1 MSRPTAAE
9 TTASPQA
16 VAPEKVSQGAPVG
29 GWVPRLATSVRQ
41 GPGVGSHLA
50 IAALLAVI
58 LAISFRTG
66 IVPMRSYVHD
76 MVFFADNAWR
86 VLWGQRPHVDYSSG
100 LGPVTYLLSALG
112 MRVAGGNLNGLG
124 YGNALAGVAIG
135 IWAYALLV
143 RRVSGWFAVA
153 GAAML
158 CLLALAPVQL
168 GESFRLSTIAMSY
181 NRQGYALLGLLIIES
196 FPLRDEEPVR
206 GLGGAISTGALCGIL
221 LFLKANYFLV
231 GLVLAVVSLLWTGRL
246 DRRRA
251 CGMALGFA
259 AAAVPFLAFL
269 RFDVAAMLSDLRM
282 AADARSGAVSPAFVM
297 QVFAENFPGFLI
309 LTGLAAM
316 TQILRSPRVG
326 HGWVGRLLGF
336 RALALAGM
344 VYCAGVLLLVT
355 NCQLE
360 RLPLHELLALLFLDC
375 ILQSSL
381 LDVRYAF
388 VMAAM
393 GIGLI
398 LGAQSSDELALVN
411 GLRLKL
417 HTPTAFAYPVVNGGY
432 AGATFID
439 DYLENRGAHRAYGN
453 FLATY
458 LKDGTDLLR
467 RELRSGEKVTTLDTY
482 NPFPF
487 ALGIEPP
494 KGGMASATY
503 NYLFSDRLHLTP
515 QAFFG
520 NADVVMYPK
529 EHELQDNQWPGLAI
543 YYYPEMEHRFA
554 LVGESAQWRM
564 YRRRQ

>member
-9 TTASPQA
+9 TTAS
-16 VAPEKVSQGAPVG
+16 VRTAPPETVFQGVPEA
-29 GWVPRLATSVRQ
+29 GWTLRLVTAARR
-41 GPGVGSHLA
+41 GPGLGSLAA
-50 IAALLAVI
+50 IAALLTII
-58 LAISFRTG
+58 LCISLRTG

-112 MRVAGGNLNGLG
+112 IRLASGNLNGLG
-124 YGNALAGVAIG
+124 YGNACAGIAIG
-135 IWAYALLV
+135 IWAYVLLAK
-143 RRVSGWFAVA
+143 RVSGWLAVT

-196 FPLRDEEPVR
+196 FPVREQEPSR
-206 GLGGAISTGALCGIL
+206 GFGGAISTGAVCGIL

-231 GLVLAVVSLLWTGRL
+231 GLVLAAVSLVWTGRL
-246 DRRRA
+246 ERRRA
-251 CGMALGFA
+251 YGMAAGFA
-259 AAAVPFLAFL
+259 VVAAAFLAYL
-269 RFDVAAMLSDLRM
+269 RFDVGAILADLRM
-282 AADARSGAVSPAFVM
+282 AADARSGAVSPAFVA

-309 LTGLAAM
+309 LGGLALM
-316 TQILRSPRVG
+316 TRILRRPAADP
-326 HGWVGRLLGF
+326 GWIGSLLGF
-336 RALALAGM
+336 RALALTAM
-344 VYCAGVLLLVT
+344 VYCAGVMLLVT

-360 RLPLHELLALLFLDC
+360 RLPLHELLALLFVDC
-375 ILQSSL
+375 ILQCTR
-381 LDVRYAF
+381 LDVRYAA
-388 VMAAM
+388 VMALV

-398 LGAQSSDELALVN
+398 LGTQSPDEFALVN

-417 HTPTAFAYPVVNGGY
+417 HTPRALAYPIASGGY
-432 AGATFID
+432 AGAVFID
-439 DYLENRGAHRAYGN
+439 DYLENSPRPYGR

-458 LKDGTDLLR
+458 LTDGTDMLH
-467 RELRSGEKVTTLDTY
+467 RELRPGEKVTTLDTY

-494 KGGMASATY
+494 RGGMASATY
-503 NYLFSDRLHLTP
+503 NYLFSDRRHPTP
-515 QAFFG
+515 DAFFG

-529 EHELQDNQWPGLAI
+529 EHELQDNQWPGLLI
-543 YYYPEMEHRFA
+543 YYYPEIERRFR
-554 LVGESAQWRM
+554 LVAESAQWRM